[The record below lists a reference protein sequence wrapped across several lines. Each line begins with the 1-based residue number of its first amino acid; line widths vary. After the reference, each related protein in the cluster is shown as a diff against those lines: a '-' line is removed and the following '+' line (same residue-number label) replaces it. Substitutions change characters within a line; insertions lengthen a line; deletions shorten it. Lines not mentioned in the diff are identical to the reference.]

1 MDMQYRQLMY
11 ELGYVEPAK
20 DKALHKWIKGR
31 FPHLDLEKLS
41 VDDFER
47 LSEMKAGEERDN
59 TIKEQDE
66 KRRRR
71 RETEMMALVPSVH
84 ADLSPRCFSFIPQ
97 TFQGVMEGRSYLI
110 VGPNGCGKS
119 GLAWTAFMEFVRRG
133 VWSVRV
139 VNALDLMWTLK
150 REIYELHHDPQ
161 VLIDETWG
169 SRLEHLFI
177 DECDKISGTDADFQL
192 FQALIDYRY
201 QWRLQTVCLANGN
214 LETLRHLIGQSAYS
228 RLTGDGAKA
237 VVMPS
242 RDFRREAQ
250 R

>member
-20 DKALHKWIKGR
+20 DKALHKWIRGR
-31 FPHLDLEKLS
+31 FPHLDLETFS
-41 VDDFER
+41 DDDFER
-47 LSEMKAGEERDN
+47 LSEMKADEERDRL
-59 TIKEQDE
+59 IKEQE
-66 KRRRR
+66 EEHRRQKEAR
-71 RETEMMALVPSVH
+71 MMSMVPKVH

-97 TFQGVMEGRSYLI
+97 TFQGVMAGRSYLI
-110 VGPNGCGKS
+110 VGPNECGKS

-150 REIYELHHDPQ
+150 REIYELHRDPQ

-169 SRLEHLFI
+169 NQLEHLFI
-177 DECDKISGTDADFQL
+177 DECDKISGTDSDFQL

-201 QWRLQTVCLANGN
+201 QWRLQTVCLANGT
-214 LETLRHLIGQSAYS
+214 LEALRNLIGQSAYS

-237 VVMPS
+237 VVMPP
-242 RDFRREAQ
+242 RNFRREVQ